1 MFGWTILP
9 RANDTAMPHVWEMLS
24 RYGQPEN
31 RASSTPDPG
40 GRPAGGLVHVPASR
54 SPVSR
59 SGRSVGLGLAVLM
72 ARYKVVERGLLPYL
86 VLSQTVPLI
95 ALAPLVVSWG
105 GRLHVGAF
113 EWPRWL
119 SAAVLGAF
127 LAFFPVAVGTLKGLT
142 STPPASL
149 ELMDSYAASWRQTLF
164 KLRFPA
170 ALPYIVPALKLAAT
184 ASVVGVVVAEIST
197 GLAGGIGRLIIE
209 YAREATSD
217 PAKVFTAVFGAAAL
231 GLADGRD
238 RRAGRSGGDAEP
250 AARGDRVS
258 DTADGRAE
266 RRRGPRPVQGVQR
279 RTRRTRSRPSSTST
293 SMIAPGEF
301 VSLIGPS
308 GCGKSTQLR
317 LIANLTEPTTGRGP
331 GQRQA
336 GARRAARSGLRDGV
350 PAGGPVRVANAST
363 KNVELPL
370 ELKGWDRARRRQ
382 RALEMLELVKLP
394 EFAEHFPWQLSGGMQ
409 QRVAIA
415 RALAAHPPLLL
426 MDEPFGALDEM
437 TREHMQTELLRICG
451 ETSTTVVFVT
461 HSIPEAVFLS
471 TRVVVMSPRPGR
483 ITDVIDVELGPRA

>member
-1 MFGWTILP
+1 MTRFRPVWTFALALVLVAVAWELYKVAGPQDGGTVFGWTILP
-9 RANDTAMPHVWEMLS
+9 RANDTAMPHVWEMIS

-31 RASSTPDPG
+31 RASDTPILVVVLRG
-40 GRPAGGLVHVPASR
+40 AWFTFRIALAGLALGAA
-54 SPVSR
+54 
-59 SGRSVGLGLAVLM
+59 VGLGLAVLM

-105 GRLHVGAF
+105 GRLHIGAF

-231 GLADGRD
+231 GLVL
-238 RRAGRSGGDAEP
+238 AG
-250 AARGDRVS
+250 
-258 DTADGRAE
+258 
-266 RRRGPRPVQGVQR
+266 
-279 RTRRTRSRPSSTST
+279 
-293 SMIAPGEF
+293 I
-301 VSLIGPS
+301 VSLVDLVGMRHRP
-308 GCGKSTQLR
+308 R
-317 LIANLTEPTTGRGP
+317 EATE
-331 GQRQA
+331 
-336 GARRAARSGLRDGV
+336 
-350 PAGGPVRVANAST
+350 
-363 KNVELPL
+363 
-370 ELKGWDRARRRQ
+370 
-382 RALEMLELVKLP
+382 
-394 EFAEHFPWQLSGGMQ
+394 
-409 QRVAIA
+409 
-415 RALAAHPPLLL
+415 
-426 MDEPFGALDEM
+426 
-437 TREHMQTELLRICG
+437 
-451 ETSTTVVFVT
+451 
-461 HSIPEAVFLS
+461 
-471 TRVVVMSPRPGR
+471 
-483 ITDVIDVELGPRA
+483 

>member
-1 MFGWTILP
+1 MTRFRRVWTFALALILVAVLWELYKVIGPEDGGTVFGWTILP
-9 RANDTAMPHVWEMLS
+9 RANDTAMPHVWEMVS

-31 RASSTPDPG
+31 RASDTPILVVVLRG
-40 GRPAGGLVHVPASR
+40 AWFTFRIALAGLALGTA
-54 SPVSR
+54 
-59 SGRSVGLGLAVLM
+59 VGLGLAVLM

-170 ALPYIVPALKLAAT
+170 AVPYIVPALKLAAT

-231 GLADGRD
+231 GLVM
-238 RRAGRSGGDAEP
+238 AGIVALVDLVGMRN
-250 AARGDRVS
+250 R
-258 DTADGRAE
+258 
-266 RRRGPRPVQGVQR
+266 PRE
-279 RTRRTRSRPSSTST
+279 T
-293 SMIAPGEF
+293 
-301 VSLIGPS
+301 
-308 GCGKSTQLR
+308 
-317 LIANLTEPTTGRGP
+317 TE
-331 GQRQA
+331 
-336 GARRAARSGLRDGV
+336 
-350 PAGGPVRVANAST
+350 
-363 KNVELPL
+363 
-370 ELKGWDRARRRQ
+370 
-382 RALEMLELVKLP
+382 
-394 EFAEHFPWQLSGGMQ
+394 
-409 QRVAIA
+409 
-415 RALAAHPPLLL
+415 
-426 MDEPFGALDEM
+426 
-437 TREHMQTELLRICG
+437 
-451 ETSTTVVFVT
+451 
-461 HSIPEAVFLS
+461 
-471 TRVVVMSPRPGR
+471 
-483 ITDVIDVELGPRA
+483 

>member
-1 MFGWTILP
+1 LTLFRRVGTFALALALVAVVWELYKVIGPEDGGTVFGWAILP

-31 RASSTPDPG
+31 RASDTPILVVVLRG
-40 GRPAGGLVHVPASR
+40 AWFTFRIALAGLALGTA
-54 SPVSR
+54 
-59 SGRSVGLGLAVLM
+59 VGLGLAVLM

-231 GLADGRD
+231 GLVM
-238 RRAGRSGGDAEP
+238 AGIVALVDLVGMRN
-250 AARGDRVS
+250 R
-258 DTADGRAE
+258 
-266 RRRGPRPVQGVQR
+266 PRE
-279 RTRRTRSRPSSTST
+279 
-293 SMIAPGEF
+293 A
-301 VSLIGPS
+301 
-308 GCGKSTQLR
+308 
-317 LIANLTEPTTGRGP
+317 TE
-331 GQRQA
+331 
-336 GARRAARSGLRDGV
+336 
-350 PAGGPVRVANAST
+350 
-363 KNVELPL
+363 
-370 ELKGWDRARRRQ
+370 
-382 RALEMLELVKLP
+382 
-394 EFAEHFPWQLSGGMQ
+394 
-409 QRVAIA
+409 
-415 RALAAHPPLLL
+415 
-426 MDEPFGALDEM
+426 
-437 TREHMQTELLRICG
+437 
-451 ETSTTVVFVT
+451 
-461 HSIPEAVFLS
+461 
-471 TRVVVMSPRPGR
+471 
-483 ITDVIDVELGPRA
+483 